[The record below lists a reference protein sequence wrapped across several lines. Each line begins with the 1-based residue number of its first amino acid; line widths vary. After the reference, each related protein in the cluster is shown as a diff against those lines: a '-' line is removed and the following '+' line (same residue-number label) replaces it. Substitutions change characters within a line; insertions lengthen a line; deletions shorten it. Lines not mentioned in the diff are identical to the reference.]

1 MPSNFGIG
9 SYTRPHATA
18 RSDRMQRNR
27 LFTLVLALTGWII
40 PGIGDAA
47 TPTSSA
53 PSLRAQTT
61 AGMVEGI
68 RDGDLAVFKGL
79 PYAAPPVDAQRWRAP
94 QPATPWP
101 AVRKADA
108 FGMACMQAPGA
119 ALAAGAG
126 DIEPMGED
134 CLTLNVWTPAT
145 GSARRP
151 VMVWIHGGALVF
163 GAGSQSLYDGKA
175 LAARGAVVVSLNYRL
190 GPLGFFDH
198 PALAGSSGGDV
209 NFGLLDQ
216 IAALKWVRDNIA
228 AFGGDPNNVAIFGES
243 AGGQS
248 VLALFASPKARG
260 LFQRGIVQSAYG
272 IPSSSRAKARTVSI
286 KVAASLGVAG
296 AEASAAQLRAIPA
309 QRFATSFSGEDMS
322 LSPGFVSGDN
332 VLPEPI
338 LDTFQKQ
345 RQAKLPLIIGN
356 NSDEATV
363 ATAFGLDP
371 AAVVARLGAGKILLK
386 PLYPGVKDDAEL
398 GRQAIRDLV
407 FTAYSKRIAYLHSQ
421 QAPTWRYYFS
431 HVQTGL
437 RPHPP
442 GVGHGG
448 EIAFVMGTGDACRCL
463 PAPFS
468 AADRTLSRKVGD
480 YWFAFARNG
489 APAAAGAPA
498 WPRDATRRAQVM
510 EFGAAPAVRPNFMQA
525 RLNVLIGALKGIG
538 GYLGRKE

>member
-1 MPSNFGIG
+1 
-9 SYTRPHATA
+9 
-18 RSDRMQRNR
+18 MQRNR
-27 LFTLVLALTGWII
+27 LFVLALALAGWIL
-40 PGIGDAA
+40 PCIGDAA
-47 TPTSSA
+47 TPA
-53 PSLRAQTT
+53 LPLRVQTT
-61 AGMVEGI
+61 GGTAEGT

-79 PYAAPPVDAQRWRAP
+79 PYAAPPVGALRWRAP
-94 QPATPWP
+94 QPAPPWP
-101 AVRKADA
+101 GVRQADA
-108 FGMACMQAPGA
+108 FGKACMQAPGA

-126 DIEPMGED
+126 DIGPMGED
-134 CLTLNVWTPAT
+134 CLTLNVWTPGTAR
-145 GSARRP
+145 ARRP

-163 GAGSQSLYDGKA
+163 GAGSQSLYAGKA

-198 PALAGSSGGDV
+198 PAMAGTSGGDV

-216 IAALKWVRDNIA
+216 IAALKWVRENIS
-228 AFGGDPNNVAIFGES
+228 AFGGDPGNVTVFGES

-248 VLALFASPKARG
+248 VLALFASPEARG

-272 IPSSSRAKARTVSI
+272 IPSNSREKARTVSI
-286 KVAASLGVAG
+286 KVASSLGVAG
-296 AEASAAQLRAIPA
+296 PSANAAQLRAIPA
-309 QRFATSFSGEDMS
+309 QRFATTFQGEDMS
-322 LSPGFVSGDN
+322 LAPGFVAGDN

-345 RQAKLPLIIGN
+345 GQAKLPLIIGS

-371 AAVVARLGAGKILLK
+371 AAVVSRLGTGKVLLL
-386 PLYPGVKDDAEL
+386 PLYPGVRDDAQL
-398 GRQAIRDLV
+398 GREAIRDLV
-407 FTAYSKRIAYLHSQ
+407 FTAFAKRIAYLHSQ

-437 RPHPP
+437 RPQPP

-448 EIAFVMGTGDACRCL
+448 EIAFVMGTGDSCRCL

-468 AADRTLSRKVGD
+468 PADRALSRKVGD

-489 APAAAGAPA
+489 TPMAKGAPI
-498 WPRDATRRAQVM
+498 WPKDATRRAQVM
-510 EFGAAPAVRPNFMQA
+510 EFGTAPAVRTNFMQA

>member
-1 MPSNFGIG
+1 
-9 SYTRPHATA
+9 
-18 RSDRMQRNR
+18 MQRNR
-27 LFTLVLALTGWII
+27 LFVLALALAGWIL
-40 PGIGDAA
+40 PCIGDAA
-47 TPTSSA
+47 TPA
-53 PSLRAQTT
+53 LPLRVQTT
-61 AGMVEGI
+61 GGTAEGT

-79 PYAAPPVDAQRWRAP
+79 PYAAPPVGALRWRAP
-94 QPATPWP
+94 QPAPPWP
-101 AVRKADA
+101 GVRQADA
-108 FGMACMQAPGA
+108 FGKACMQAPGA

-126 DIEPMGED
+126 DIGPMGED
-134 CLTLNVWTPAT
+134 CLTLNVWTPGTAR
-145 GSARRP
+145 ARRP

-163 GAGSQSLYDGKA
+163 GAGSQSLYAGKA

-198 PALAGSSGGDV
+198 PAMAGTSGGDV

-216 IAALKWVRDNIA
+216 IAALKWVRENIS
-228 AFGGDPNNVAIFGES
+228 AFGGDPGNVTVFGES

-248 VLALFASPKARG
+248 VLALFASPEARG

-272 IPSSSRAKARTVSI
+272 IPSNSREKARTVSI
-286 KVAASLGVAG
+286 KVASSLGVAG
-296 AEASAAQLRAIPA
+296 PSANAAQLRAIPA
-309 QRFATSFSGEDMS
+309 QRFATTFQGEDMS
-322 LSPGFVSGDN
+322 LAPGFVAGDN

-345 RQAKLPLIIGN
+345 GQAKLPLIIGS

-371 AAVVARLGAGKILLK
+371 AAVVSRLGTGKVLLK
-386 PLYPGVKDDAEL
+386 PLYPGVRDDAQL
-398 GRQAIRDLV
+398 GREAIRDLV
-407 FTAYSKRIAYLHSQ
+407 FTAFAKRIAYLHSQ

-437 RPHPP
+437 RPQPP

-448 EIAFVMGTGDACRCL
+448 EIAFVMGTGDSCRCL

-468 AADRTLSRKVGD
+468 PADRALSRKVGD

-489 APAAAGAPA
+489 TPMAKGAPS
-498 WPRDATRRAQVM
+498 WPKDATRRTQVM
-510 EFGAAPAVRPNFMQA
+510 EFGTAPAVRTNFMQA

>member
-1 MPSNFGIG
+1 
-9 SYTRPHATA
+9 
-18 RSDRMQRNR
+18 MQRNR
-27 LFTLVLALTGWII
+27 LFVLALALAGLII
-40 PGIGDAA
+40 PGIGDAGA
-47 TPTSSA
+47 AASSA
-53 PSLRAQTT
+53 PSPRVQT
-61 AGMVEGI
+61 AGGTVEGI

-79 PYAAPPVDAQRWRAP
+79 PYAAPPVDELRWRAP
-94 QPATPWP
+94 EPVQPWQG
-101 AVRKADA
+101 VRKADA
-108 FGMACMQAPGA
+108 FGKACMQAPGA

-126 DIEPMGED
+126 DIGPMGED
-134 CLTLNVWTPAT
+134 CLTLNIWTPGT

-163 GAGSQSLYDGKA
+163 GAGSQSLYDGQA

-198 PALAGSSGGDV
+198 PALAGASGGNV

-216 IAALKWVRDNIA
+216 IAALKWVRDNIS
-228 AFGGDPNNVAIFGES
+228 AFGGDPGNVTVFGES

-272 IPSSSRAKARTVSI
+272 IPSSSRTKARTVST

-296 AEASAAQLRAIPA
+296 ADATAAQLRAIPA
-309 QRFATSFSGEDMS
+309 QRFATAFQGEDMS
-322 LSPGFVSGDN
+322 LAPGFVSGDN

-338 LDTFQKQ
+338 LDAFQKR
-345 RQAKLPLIIGN
+345 RQARLPLIIGS

-371 AAVVARLGAGKILLK
+371 ADVVSRLGAGKVLLK
-386 PLYPGVKDDAEL
+386 PLYPGVSDPAQL
-398 GRQAIRDLV
+398 GREAIRDLV
-407 FTAYSKRIAYLHSQ
+407 FTAYARRIAYLHSQ

-431 HVQTGL
+431 HVQSGL
-437 RPHPP
+437 RPQPP

-448 EIAFVMGTGDACRCL
+448 EIAFVMGTGDSCRCL
-463 PAPFS
+463 PTPFS
-468 AADRTLSRKVGD
+468 TNDRALSRKVGD
-480 YWFAFARNG
+480 YWFAFARHG
-489 APAAAGAPA
+489 APTAKGAPA
-498 WPRDATRRAQVM
+498 WPKDATRRAQVM
-510 EFGAAPAVRPNFMQA
+510 EFGAAPAVRTNFMQA

-538 GYLGRKE
+538 GYLGRKA

>member
-1 MPSNFGIG
+1 
-9 SYTRPHATA
+9 
-18 RSDRMQRNR
+18 MQRNR
-27 LFTLVLALTGWII
+27 LFVLALALAGWIL
-40 PGIGDAA
+40 PCIGDAA
-47 TPTSSA
+47 TPA
-53 PSLRAQTT
+53 LPLRVQTT
-61 AGMVEGI
+61 GGTAEGT

-79 PYAAPPVDAQRWRAP
+79 PYAAPPVGALRWRAP
-94 QPATPWP
+94 QPAPPWP
-101 AVRKADA
+101 GVRQADA
-108 FGMACMQAPGA
+108 FGKACMQAPGA

-126 DIEPMGED
+126 DIGPMGED
-134 CLTLNVWTPAT
+134 CLTLNVWTPGTAR
-145 GSARRP
+145 ARRP

-163 GAGSQSLYDGKA
+163 GAGSQSLYAGKA

-198 PALAGSSGGDV
+198 PAMAGTSGGDV

-216 IAALKWVRDNIA
+216 IAALKWVRENIA
-228 AFGGDPNNVAIFGES
+228 AFGGDPGNVTVFGES

-248 VLALFASPKARG
+248 VLALFASPEARG

-272 IPSSSRAKARTVSI
+272 IPSNSREKARTVSI
-286 KVAASLGVAG
+286 KVASSLGVAG
-296 AEASAAQLRAIPA
+296 PSANAAQLRAIPA
-309 QRFATSFSGEDMS
+309 QRFATTFQGEDMS
-322 LSPGFVSGDN
+322 LAPGFVAGDN

-345 RQAKLPLIIGN
+345 GQAKLPLIIGS

-371 AAVVARLGAGKILLK
+371 AAVVSRLGTGKVLLK
-386 PLYPGVKDDAEL
+386 PLYPGVRDDAQL
-398 GRQAIRDLV
+398 GREAIRDLV
-407 FTAYSKRIAYLHSQ
+407 FTAFAKRIAYLHSQ

-437 RPHPP
+437 RPQPP

-448 EIAFVMGTGDACRCL
+448 EIAFVMGTGDSCRCL

-468 AADRTLSRKVGD
+468 PADRALSRKVGD

-489 APAAAGAPA
+489 TPMAKGAPS
-498 WPRDATRRAQVM
+498 WPKDATRRTQVM
-510 EFGAAPAVRPNFMQA
+510 EFGTAPAVRTNFMQA

>member
-1 MPSNFGIG
+1 
-9 SYTRPHATA
+9 
-18 RSDRMQRNR
+18 MQGNR
-27 LFTLVLALTGWII
+27 LFVVALALAGWLL

-47 TPTSSA
+47 TPPASA
-53 PSLRAQTT
+53 PSLQVQTA
-61 AGMVEGI
+61 AGTVQGT
-68 RDGDLAVFKGL
+68 RDGDLTVFKGL
-79 PYAAPPVDAQRWRAP
+79 PYAAPPIDALRWRAP
-94 QPATPWP
+94 QPATPWQG
-101 AVRKADA
+101 VRKAEA
-108 FGMACMQAPGA
+108 FGKACMQAPGA

-126 DIEPMGED
+126 DIGPMSED
-134 CLTLNVWTPAT
+134 CLTLNIWTPGT
-145 GSARRP
+145 GNARRP

-163 GAGSQSLYDGKA
+163 GAGSQSLYDGQA

-198 PALAGSSGGDV
+198 PALAGTSGGDV

-216 IAALKWVRDNIA
+216 IAALKWVRENIA
-228 AFGGDPNNVAIFGES
+228 AFGGDPGNVTVFGES

-286 KVAASLGVAG
+286 KVASSLGVQG
-296 AEASAAQLRAIPA
+296 ADATAARLRAIPA
-309 QRFATSFSGEDMS
+309 QRFATAFSGEDMS
-322 LSPGFVSGDN
+322 LAPGFVVGDN

-338 LDTFQKQ
+338 LETFQKR
-345 RQAKLPLIIGN
+345 RQARLPLIIGN

-371 AAVVARLGAGKILLK
+371 AAVVGRLGAGKVLLK
-386 PLYPGVKDDAEL
+386 PLYPGVNDNAEL

-407 FTAYSKRIAYLHSQ
+407 FTAYARRIAYLHSQ

-437 RPHPP
+437 RPQPP

-448 EIAFVMGTGDACRCL
+448 EIAFVMGTGDSCRCL
-463 PAPFS
+463 GAPFS
-468 AADRTLSRKVGD
+468 AADRALSRTIGD
-480 YWFAFARNG
+480 YWVGFARNG
-489 APAAAGAPA
+489 MPAAAGAPA
-498 WPRDATRRAQVM
+498 WPKDSARRAQVL
-510 EFGAAPAVRPNFMQA
+510 EFAESPMPRPNFMQA
-525 RLNVLIGALKGIG
+525 RLNVMIGALKGIG
-538 GYLGRKE
+538 GYLGKKE

>member
-1 MPSNFGIG
+1 
-9 SYTRPHATA
+9 
-18 RSDRMQRNR
+18 MQRNR
-27 LFTLVLALTGWII
+27 LFVLALALAGWIL
-40 PGIGDAA
+40 PCIGDAA
-47 TPTSSA
+47 TPA
-53 PSLRAQTT
+53 LPLRVQTT
-61 AGMVEGI
+61 GGTAEGT

-79 PYAAPPVDAQRWRAP
+79 PYAAPPVGALRWRAP
-94 QPATPWP
+94 QPAPPWP
-101 AVRKADA
+101 GVRQADA
-108 FGMACMQAPGA
+108 FGKACMQAPGA

-126 DIEPMGED
+126 DIGPMGED
-134 CLTLNVWTPAT
+134 CLTLNVWTPGTAR
-145 GSARRP
+145 ARRP

-163 GAGSQSLYDGKA
+163 GAGSQSLYAGKA

-198 PALAGSSGGDV
+198 PAMAGTSGGDV

-216 IAALKWVRDNIA
+216 IAALKWVRENIS
-228 AFGGDPNNVAIFGES
+228 AFGGDPGNVTVFGES

-248 VLALFASPKARG
+248 VLALFASPEARG

-272 IPSSSRAKARTVSI
+272 IPSNSREKARTVSI
-286 KVAASLGVAG
+286 KVASSLGVAG
-296 AEASAAQLRAIPA
+296 PSANAAQLRAIPA
-309 QRFATSFSGEDMS
+309 QRFATTFQGEDMS
-322 LSPGFVSGDN
+322 LAPGFVAGDN

-345 RQAKLPLIIGN
+345 GQAKLPLIIGS

-371 AAVVARLGAGKILLK
+371 AAVVSRLGTGKVLLK
-386 PLYPGVKDDAEL
+386 PLYPGVRDDAQL
-398 GRQAIRDLV
+398 GREAIRDLV
-407 FTAYSKRIAYLHSQ
+407 FTAFAKRIAYLHSQ

-437 RPHPP
+437 RPQPP

-448 EIAFVMGTGDACRCL
+448 EIAFVMGTGDSCRCL

-468 AADRTLSRKVGD
+468 PADRALSRKVGD

-489 APAAAGAPA
+489 TPMAKGAPS
-498 WPRDATRRAQVM
+498 WTKDATRRTQVM
-510 EFGAAPAVRPNFMQA
+510 EFGTAPAVRTNFMQA

>member
-1 MPSNFGIG
+1 
-9 SYTRPHATA
+9 
-18 RSDRMQRNR
+18 MQRNR
-27 LFTLVLALTGWII
+27 LFVLALALAGWIL

-47 TPTSSA
+47 TPA
-53 PSLRAQTT
+53 LPLRVQTT
-61 AGMVEGI
+61 GGTAEGT

-79 PYAAPPVDAQRWRAP
+79 PYAAPPVGALRWRAP
-94 QPATPWP
+94 QPAPPWP
-101 AVRKADA
+101 GVRQADA
-108 FGMACMQAPGA
+108 FGKACMQAPGA

-126 DIEPMGED
+126 DIGPMGED
-134 CLTLNVWTPAT
+134 CLTLNVWTPGTAR
-145 GSARRP
+145 ARRP

-163 GAGSQSLYDGKA
+163 GAGSQSLYAGKA

-198 PALAGSSGGDV
+198 PAMAGTSGGDV

-216 IAALKWVRDNIA
+216 IAALKWVRENIS
-228 AFGGDPNNVAIFGES
+228 AFGGDPGNVTVFGES

-248 VLALFASPKARG
+248 VLALFASPEARG

-272 IPSSSRAKARTVSI
+272 IPSNSREKARTVSI
-286 KVAASLGVAG
+286 KVASSLGVAG
-296 AEASAAQLRAIPA
+296 PSANAAQLRAIPA
-309 QRFATSFSGEDMS
+309 QRFATTFQGEDMS
-322 LSPGFVSGDN
+322 LAPGFVAGDN

-345 RQAKLPLIIGN
+345 GQAKLPLIIGS

-371 AAVVARLGAGKILLK
+371 AAVVSRLGTGKVLLK
-386 PLYPGVKDDAEL
+386 PLYPGVRDDAQL
-398 GRQAIRDLV
+398 GREAIRDLV
-407 FTAYSKRIAYLHSQ
+407 FTAFAKRIAYLHSQ

-437 RPHPP
+437 RPQPP

-448 EIAFVMGTGDACRCL
+448 EIAFVMGTGDSCRCL

-468 AADRTLSRKVGD
+468 PADRALSRKVGD

-489 APAAAGAPA
+489 TPMAKGAPS
-498 WPRDATRRAQVM
+498 WPKDATRRTQVM
-510 EFGAAPAVRPNFMQA
+510 EFGTAPAVRTNFMQA

>member
-1 MPSNFGIG
+1 
-9 SYTRPHATA
+9 
-18 RSDRMQRNR
+18 MQRNR
-27 LFTLVLALTGWII
+27 LFVLALALAGWIL
-40 PGIGDAA
+40 PGIGGAA
-47 TPTSSA
+47 TPPSKA
-53 PSLRAQTT
+53 PSLRVQT
-61 AGMVEGI
+61 AGGTVQGA
-68 RDGDLAVFKGL
+68 RDGEVAVFKGL
-79 PYAAPPVDAQRWRAP
+79 PYAAPPVGALRWRAP
-94 QPATPWP
+94 QPPTPWQG
-101 AVRKADA
+101 VRKADT
-108 FGMACMQAPGA
+108 FGKACMQPPGA

-126 DIEPMGED
+126 DIGPMGED
-134 CLTLNVWTPAT
+134 CLTLNVWTPGT

-163 GAGSQSLYDGKA
+163 GAGSQPLYDGSA
-175 LAARGAVVVSLNYRL
+175 LATRGAVVVTLNYRL

-198 PALAGSSGGDV
+198 PALAGTSGGDV

-216 IAALKWVRDNIA
+216 IAALEWVRKNIA
-228 AFGGDPNNVAIFGES
+228 AFGGDPGNVTVFGES

-272 IPSSSRAKARTVSI
+272 IPSASRAKARTVST
-286 KVAASLGVAG
+286 KVAASLGVSG
-296 AEASAAQLRAIPA
+296 ANATASQLRAIPA
-309 QRFATSFSGEDMS
+309 QRFGASFQGEDMS
-322 LSPGFVSGDN
+322 LAPGFVSGDN

-338 LDTFQKQ
+338 LETFQKQ

-371 AAVVARLGAGKILLK
+371 AEVVSRLGAGKVLLK
-386 PLYPGVKDDAEL
+386 PLYPGVSDPAQL
-398 GRQAIRDLV
+398 GREAIRDLV
-407 FTAYSKRIAYLHSQ
+407 FTAYARRIAYLHSQ

-437 RPHPP
+437 RPRPP

-448 EIAFVMGTGDACRCL
+448 EIAFVMGTGDSCRCL

-468 AADRTLSRKVGD
+468 HADRALSRKVGD

-498 WPRDATRRAQVM
+498 WPKDTTRRAQVM
-510 EFGAAPAVRPNFMQA
+510 EFGAAPVVRTNFMQA

-538 GYLGRKE
+538 SYLGRKE

>member
-1 MPSNFGIG
+1 MP
-9 SYTRPHATA
+9 
-18 RSDRMQRNR
+18 RNR
-27 LFTLVLALTGWII
+27 LFVLALALAGWII
-40 PGIGDAA
+40 PGIGSAA
-47 TPTSSA
+47 TPASKA
-53 PSLRAQTT
+53 PLLRVQTT
-61 AGMVEGI
+61 VGTVEGS
-68 RDGDLAVFKGL
+68 RVGDLAVFKGL
-79 PYAAPPVDAQRWRAP
+79 PYAAPPVGELRWRAP
-94 QPATPWP
+94 QPAEAWQG
-101 AVRKADA
+101 VRKADA
-108 FGMACMQAPGA
+108 FGKACMQAPGA

-126 DIEPMGED
+126 DIGPMGED
-134 CLTLNVWTPAT
+134 CLTLNVWTPGT

-163 GAGSQSLYDGKA
+163 GAGSQSLYDGQA

-198 PALAGSSGGDV
+198 PALAGTSGGNV

-216 IAALKWVRDNIA
+216 IAALKWVRENIA
-228 AFGGDPNNVAIFGES
+228 SFGGDPGNVTVFGES

-272 IPSSSRAKARTVSI
+272 IPSSTREKARRVSI
-286 KVAASLGVAG
+286 KVASSLGVSA
-296 AEASAAQLRAIPA
+296 ASASAAQLRAIPA
-309 QRFATSFSGEDMS
+309 QRFATPFQGEDMS
-322 LSPGFVSGDN
+322 LAPGFVSGDN
-332 VLPEPI
+332 VLLEPI
-338 LDTFQKQ
+338 LETFQKQ
-345 RQAKLPLIIGN
+345 RQAKLPLIIGS

-371 AAVVARLGAGKILLK
+371 ADVVSRLGAGKVLLK
-386 PLYPGVKDDAEL
+386 PLYPGVSDPAQL
-398 GRQAIRDLV
+398 GREAIRDLV
-407 FTAYSKRIAYLHSQ
+407 FTAYARRIAYLHSQ

-437 RPHPP
+437 RPRPP

-448 EIAFVMGTGDACRCL
+448 EIAFAMGTGDSCRCL

-468 AADRTLSRKVGD
+468 AADRALSRKVGD

-498 WPRDATRRAQVM
+498 WPKDATRRAQVM
-510 EFGAAPAVRPNFMQA
+510 EFSATPTVRPNFMQA

-538 GYLGRKE
+538 GYLGKKE